1 VPVTRSRVALGAVLF
16 ALLLVAVPETVGASG
31 TAPYNPP
38 ANIAPSPNYLSSGPC
53 TGTPGNYSC
62 TNPCV
67 TSQLTWPA
75 NAQNAA
81 CTNLVLRALKAARAA
96 EGVAAMVLPSNWYAL
111 TTQQQLFVAA
121 DLERVDRGY
130 PAYLGLS
137 AALSA
142 NAQNAAENNSDPSLA
157 TGFAVGNDAQGSP
170 GFGGSWA
177 SDISVVAADY
187 GWMYNDGWGGSAQMT
202 PNLTCTSATAPG
214 CWGHRDELLG
224 SDPGY
229 NDGVGL
235 NCTTCEMGTGYA
247 DVNGVG
253 SYVDLIELPASQPP
267 AMTFTWASELPFF
280 TTSTTTTVTT
290 TTTTAPAA
298 TTTTAAAAT
307 TSPPKRL
314 NAHRLSLGLSTLVVR
329 WASRGAKGITSAV
342 VHTFRGARC
351 RLATHVARVS
361 YVASSNTQ
369 AGSVI
374 STGHGFYAPRAVY
387 SAFVTVNN
395 AAGHRSTNCFTLGM
409 S

>member
-1 VPVTRSRVALGAVLF
+1 MSVPRSRVARGAALV
-16 ALLLVAVPETVGASG
+16 ALLLVVVPVSVGASG
-31 TAPYNPP
+31 SAPYNPP

-53 TGTPGNYSC
+53 TGTRGNYTC
-62 TNPCV
+62 PNPCV

-81 CTNLVLRALKAARAA
+81 CTDLVLHAVKTARAA

-130 PAYLGLS
+130 PPYLGLN

-142 NAQNAAENNSDPSLA
+142 NAQNAAANNSDPSLA
-157 TGFAVGNDAQGSP
+157 TGFAVSDNAQGSP

-177 SDISVVAADY
+177 SDISVVSADY
-187 GWMYNDGWGGSAQMT
+187 GWMYDDGWGGSAAT
-202 PNLTCTSATAPG
+202 TFNLTCTSASAPG

-229 NDGVGL
+229 NYGVGL
-235 NCTTCEMGTGYA
+235 DCTTCEMGTGYA
-247 DVNGVG
+247 DVNGAG
-253 SYVDLIELPASQPP
+253 SYVDLVELPAGAPP

-280 TTSTTTTVTT
+280 TSSTTTTITT

-298 TTTTAAAAT
+298 TTTTAAPT
-307 TSPPKRL
+307 ITSPPKRL
-314 NAHRLSLGLSTLVVR
+314 NAHRLSLGLNTLVVH
-329 WASRGAKGITSAV
+329 WASKGTKGITSAV
-342 VHTFRGARC
+342 VHTFRGVRC
-351 RLATHVARVS
+351 RVATHVAHVS

-369 AGSVI
+369 AGSVT
-374 STGHGFYAPRAVY
+374 STGRGFYAPRAVY
-387 SAFVTVNN
+387 SAFVTVIN
-395 AAGHRSTNCFTLGM
+395 AAGHRSTNCFTLGT

>member
-1 VPVTRSRVALGAVLF
+1 MALGAVLF

-81 CTNLVLRALKAARAA
+81 CTNLVLRAVRAARAA

-111 TTQQQLFVAA
+111 TTQQQLFVVA

-130 PAYLGLS
+130 PAYLGLN

-142 NAQNAAENNSDPSLA
+142 NAQNAAANNSDPTLA

-177 SDISVVAADY
+177 SDISVVSADY

-214 CWGHRDELLG
+214 CWAHRDELLG

-247 DVNGVG
+247 DVNGAG
-253 SYVDLIELPASQPP
+253 SYVDLVELPASQPP

-280 TTSTTTTVTT
+280 TSSTTTTVTT
-290 TTTTAPAA
+290 TATTAPAA
-298 TTTTAAAAT
+298 TTTTAAPAT

-314 NAHRLSLGLSTLVVR
+314 NAHRSSLGLSTLVVH
-329 WASRGAKGITSAV
+329 WASKGAKGITSAV
-342 VHTFRGARC
+342 IHTFRGARC
-351 RLATHVARVS
+351 RIATHVARVS

-374 STGHGFYAPRAVY
+374 SSGRGFYAPRAVY
-387 SAFVTVNN
+387 SAFVTVIN
-395 AAGHRSTNCFTLGM
+395 AAGHRSTNCFTLGT